1 MGSNR
6 TTFEKQQRD
15 RAKKAKAA
23 AKRDRR
29 QGGTGEPDPGYR
41 PSTAPA
47 SPGPAS
53 APLSVAS
60 IKGELTAEKLLVLV
74 ESLHKRFENDE
85 ISFEEFE
92 AEKAELFSLLSVD

>member
-23 AKRDRR
+23 AKRDKR
-29 QGGTGEPDPGYR
+29 QGRDTDAPAEPGYR
-41 PSTAPA
+41 SAAPA
-47 SPGPAS
+47 VERTPSVRAIRGEVS
-53 APLSVAS
+53 A
-60 IKGELTAEKLLVLV
+60 EQLLVLV
-74 ESLHKRFENDE
+74 ESLHKRFENEE

-92 AEKAELFSLLSVD
+92 EEKAELFSLLSVD

>member
-29 QGGTGEPDPGYR
+29 QGREGDAEPGYR
-41 PSTAPA
+41 PAAPSTTEAPT
-47 SPGPAS
+47 SVSSIRGEVS
-53 APLSVAS
+53 A
-60 IKGELTAEKLLVLV
+60 EQLLVLV

-92 AEKAELFSLLSVD
+92 EEKAELFSLLSVD

>member
-23 AKRDRR
+23 AKRERR
-29 QGGTGEPDPGYR
+29 QGGTGEPEPGYR
-41 PSTAPA
+41 PSAAPA
-47 SPGPAS
+47 PPAAA
-53 APLSVAS
+53 APLSVS
-60 IKGELTAEKLLVLV
+60 TIKGELTAEKLLVLV

-85 ISFEEFE
+85 ISFDEFE

>member
-1 MGSNR
+1 MGSSR

-29 QGGTGEPDPGYR
+29 QGRETDDVPVR
-41 PSTAPA
+41 PAVDTAPA
-47 SPGPAS
+47 PSI
-53 APLSVAS
+53 AS
-60 IKGELTAEKLLVLV
+60 IRGEVTAEQLLVLV

-85 ISFEEFE
+85 ISLEEFE
-92 AEKAELFSLLSVD
+92 AEKAELFSLISVD

>member
-29 QGGTGEPDPGYR
+29 QGRADEPIPHQSADPR
-41 PSTAPA
+41 PAPGVPA
-47 SPGPAS
+47 SVS
-53 APLSVAS
+53 SL
-60 IKGELTAEKLLVLV
+60 KGDVTAEQLLALV
-74 ESLHKRFENDE
+74 ESLHQRFENEE
-85 ISFEEFE
+85 ISFDEFE
-92 AEKAELFSLLSVD
+92 EEKAQLFALLNVD

>member
-23 AKRDRR
+23 AKRERR
-29 QGGTGEPDPGYR
+29 QGRDTDAPDPGYR
-41 PSTAPA
+41 PAAATTAVEAPA
-47 SPGPAS
+47 SVRNIRGEVS
-53 APLSVAS
+53 A
-60 IKGELTAEKLLVLV
+60 EQLLVLV

-92 AEKAELFSLLSVD
+92 EEKAELFSLLSID

>member
-23 AKRDRR
+23 AKRDKR
-29 QGGTGEPDPGYR
+29 QGRQEDEPGYR
-41 PSTAPA
+41 PAAPA
-47 SPGPAS
+47 AAS
-53 APLSVAS
+53 AAPAPSVAS
-60 IKGELTAEKLLVLV
+60 IKGEVTAEQLLVLV

-92 AEKAELFSLLSVD
+92 EEKAELFSLLSVD

>member
-23 AKRDRR
+23 AKRDKR
-29 QGGTGEPDPGYR
+29 QGRQDDEPGYR
-41 PSTAPA
+41 PAAPVASTP
-47 SPGPAS
+47 S
-53 APLSVAS
+53 APSVSA
-60 IKGELTAEKLLVLV
+60 IKGEVTAEQLLVLV

-92 AEKAELFSLLSVD
+92 EEKAELFSLLSVD

>member
-29 QGGTGEPDPGYR
+29 QGRAEDDPEYR
-41 PSTAPA
+41 PSAPA
-47 SPGPAS
+47 GPPAPPSVGAIRGEVS
-53 APLSVAS
+53 AAQ
-60 IKGELTAEKLLVLV
+60 LLVLV
-74 ESLHKRFENDE
+74 ESLHKRFENEE

>member
-23 AKRDRR
+23 AKRDKR
-29 QGGTGEPDPGYR
+29 QGREGEEAYR
-41 PSTAPA
+41 RPAPPTFA
-47 SPGPAS
+47 DRQTD
-53 APLSVAS
+53 APTSVAS
-60 IKGELTAEKLLVLV
+60 IEGEVTAEKLLALV
-74 ESLHKRFENDE
+74 ENLHKRFEDGE

-92 AEKAELFSLLSVD
+92 EEKAELFALLNVD